1 MSLPVASGPE
11 PGEPDALESCVR
23 MFQEGEYAQALEAAD
38 AALGSAPTGSAP
50 SCPSCERAALGG
62 LAGLARQALG
72 DGDGA
77 RQAFE
82 AGLGCA
88 AVREDAGASPRVTLL
103 AVLVARQIVTSAEA
117 AAEASPDMMA
127 GLGLARAL
135 AEAAAADEPGDDG
148 LRELAAR
155 AQDAGWALLER
166 RAEALLGRRELD
178 EAHRVIEEALQS
190 PELPPGRRNAL
201 REVLWT
207 SVTGEVGRF
216 TGQALESA
224 GDVSEV
230 LALMDRAEEAVRRMP
245 PDALTAEQEEDLRR
259 RLWWGHTKLGVER
272 IEGGDPEAALPLL
285 YRALGLPDMDAERQ
299 AQTRRALARA
309 LEAVSQRVQE
319 DVERLLAA
327 GDHSGAEARGQ
338 ALCRAIDE
346 AFEQGLSQEELTDA
360 VAKRQH
366 VMALIAGVER
376 A

>member
-1 MSLPVASGPE
+1 M
-11 PGEPDALESCVR
+11 
-23 MFQEGEYAQALEAAD
+23 
-38 AALGSAPTGSAP
+38 
-50 SCPSCERAALGG
+50 
-62 LAGLARQALG
+62 
-72 DGDGA
+72 
-77 RQAFE
+77 
-82 AGLGCA
+82 
-88 AVREDAGASPRVTLL
+88 
-103 AVLVARQIVTSAEA
+103 
-117 AAEASPDMMA
+117 
-127 GLGLARAL
+127 
-135 AEAAAADEPGDDG
+135 
-148 LRELAAR
+148 
-155 AQDAGWALLER
+155 
-166 RAEALLGRRELD
+166 
-178 EAHRVIEEALQS
+178 
-190 PELPPGRRNAL
+190 
-201 REVLWT
+201 
-207 SVTGEVGRF
+207 
-216 TGQALESA
+216 
-224 GDVSEV
+224 SEV

-259 RLWWGHTKLGVER
+259 RLWSGHTKLGVER